1 MRNRI
6 AKNLFYISCVFVLC
20 SLNINSAEA
29 RVIDPKSDA
38 WKEIINLYNKG
49 YDIIER
55 QPENWDDQNL
65 WRQREAIFTEA
76 AAKLTQYIEKY
87 HSSPDNVTYLRLQ
100 YRLGNFWEI
109 SQNFKSA
116 QQAYLICQNHP
127 LIKDSE
133 AVFDGKSLETLVKER
148 LSEVK
153 LNMKKQYTRTPGYIY
168 IHRGGG
174 WAIFEERDFES
185 LPPRTIDLLPE
196 SKLKPNVKEQKLRF
210 KKSYYKEFKK

>member
-6 AKNLFYISCVFVLC
+6 TQNLFNISFVFALC
-20 SLNINSAEA
+20 FLNINFAEA
-29 RVIDPKSDA
+29 RIIDPKSDA

-65 WRQREAIFTEA
+65 WEQRKATFTEA
-76 AAKLTQYIEKY
+76 ATKLTQYIEKY
-87 HSSPDNVTYLRLQ
+87 HSSPNNVTYLRLQ

-127 LIKDSE
+127 LIEDSK
-133 AVFDGKSLETLVKER
+133 AVFDGKSLKTLVEER

-153 LNMKKQYTRTPGYIY
+153 LNMRKQYTRTPGYIY
-168 IHRGGG
+168 VHRGGG
-174 WAIFEERDFES
+174 AAIFEERDFES
-185 LPPRTIDLLPE
+185 LPPRTIDLFSE
-196 SKLKPNVKEQKLRF
+196 SKLKPNVKKQKLRL
-210 KKSYYKEFKK
+210 KKGY